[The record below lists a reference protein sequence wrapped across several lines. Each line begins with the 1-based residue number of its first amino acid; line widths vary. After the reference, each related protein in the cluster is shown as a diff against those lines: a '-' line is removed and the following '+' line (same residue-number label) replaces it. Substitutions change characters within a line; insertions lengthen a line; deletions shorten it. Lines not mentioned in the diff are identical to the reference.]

1 MKKILLF
8 ILLVISFCAN
18 AQFWTEKATGFTT
31 PERGLSNISIVDANV
46 IWANAF
52 DNTTPL
58 DRKYDVKEFT
68 LSLDGGNTW
77 ASRSIDLGTDN
88 ALLGVSSITAIS
100 TTTAWVSVYPESGS
114 FGGIWKTIDG
124 GTNWTKQPTAL
135 FNTATS
141 DPNISASYPNFVYF
155 WDANNGVAQG
165 DPDGNEFEIYTTV
178 DGGATWIRVPAAN
191 IPDVDT
197 SGLGEWGYFNMCS
210 VSGNTVW
217 FGSNKGRI
225 FKSTDKGLTWTVN
238 TVPSPSIDFE
248 LDRFAFSDANKGL
261 LMTYDPVKLFN
272 TVDGGA
278 TWNEVIKTGM
288 LYNEN
293 IAYIPGTSIVVST
306 SSANPIGSSYSTD
319 DGVTWIPIDGIAHG
333 TLAFLNS
340 SFGFSGGFTTNATTG
355 GVFKFTGIPL
365 KAPSFDVK
373 NQITAYPNPTNG
385 ILNINSENS
394 LIKEASIFD
403 LLGRQVYNPKFSA
416 LNNVTLNILSL
427 QTGAYILKV
436 TSDSG
441 ETETMKI
448 MKN

>member
-1 MKKILLF
+1 MKKILLS

-114 FGGIWKTIDG
+114 FGGIWKTIDEG
-124 GTNWTKQPTAL
+124 INWTKQPTAL
-135 FNTATS
+135 FDTA
-141 DPNISASYPNFVYF
+141 ASYPNFVYF
-155 WDANNGVAQG
+155 WDANNGIAQG

-210 VSGNTVW
+210 VSGNTIW
-217 FGSNKGRI
+217 FGTNKGRI

-340 SFGFSGGFTTNATTG
+340 SFGFSGGFNTNATTG

-365 KAPSFDVK
+365 KAPSFDLK

-403 LLGRQVYNPKFSA
+403 LLGRKVYKPKFSV
-416 LNNVTLNILSL
+416 LNNVTLDLHSL